1 MKKILAVLT
10 VSAIAFG
17 VQAELVSVT
26 DADSNGYG
34 DFSGLVI
41 DFDATTGLAAD
52 WTPDLVNE
60 QVYSVDSVSVWARG
74 ATYDADLYLGV
85 YSGVANTNSSGAYT
99 YGSFLGASDATAN
112 LATAGTGKVTWDF
125 SGINVTADNVAGGG
139 SGELFFVLQTAT
151 TAQNQLI
158 DVGNTA
164 GVRRIDGEG
173 GSYTDELAAI
183 LHDDASF
190 IKTTRAPEYE
200 AQITAIPEP
209 GTLGLVVLFGG
220 GVLFIRRRMKR

>member
-17 VQAELVSVT
+17 VQAEFVSVT

-52 WTPDLVNE
+52 WTPDLVDG
-60 QVYSVDSVSVWARG
+60 QVYSVDSISVWARS

-85 YSGVANTNSSGAYT
+85 YSGVAKTNTSGAYT
-99 YGSFLGASDATAN
+99 YGSFLGASDATVN
-112 LATAGTGKVTWDF
+112 LATVGTGKVTWDF

-164 GVRRIDGEG
+164 GIRRIDGG
-173 GSYTDELAAI
+173 DGSYTDELAAI
-183 LHDDASF
+183 LHDDTEF
-190 IKTTRAPEYE
+190 LKTARTPEYE

-209 GTLGLVVLFGG
+209 ATLSMIALFGV
-220 GVLFIRRRMKR
+220 GVLFIRRRLMI